1 MLRWYS
7 ILDLYGIQIVHGRSV
22 VLKNVRYVALFL
34 LWFVYPA
41 IASIYTLSPC
51 YTDYMGVIY
60 DQIFANFVWFSTSDF
75 KLEKQYNLK
84 IEYIARPKSES
95 HRCFVCCNF
104 TQKLCESVH
113 RLRLYIP
120 ALVHKTKTLK
130 HHHFF

>member
-1 MLRWYS
+1 MLYR
-7 ILDLYGIQIVHGRSV
+7 LYGSYIR
-22 VLKNVRYVALFL
+22 
-34 LWFVYPA
+34 P
-41 IASIYTLSPC
+41 
-51 YTDYMGVIY
+51 D
-60 DQIFANFVWFSTSDF
+60 FSTSDF

-130 HHHFF
+130 HHHFFLKKKIVK